1 MTFGIKSLELGKS
14 YTFNVI
20 AEDGVNHFAA
30 KLNLSPEAIILKV
43 MGERHEGRDFS
54 SGWGE
59 IDQLTCRDLNSTFL
73 LQKLRLVSG
82 SSRMIPHSNRSIGFF
97 ENVYEVDHVIF
108 SPDSICQ
115 AAIVL
120 SLSIHSE
127 AINKWVGNTEKQ
139 EEIIRSYHNKE
150 PIFDS
155 PEKLTEFG
163 QRIPNYGGVYVG
175 YNLSMH
181 SSSPEFS
188 SGISFPPSISLVF
201 ENPIGINASY
211 YKYIEIYSLLALF
224 NGNDF
229 AVDLIEVRFG
239 SSSFSQAGTIYFPTT
254 NNIPRHDQGYSLF
267 PLGKNIRFDSLGL
280 PELPLDSFNNYF
292 SLPDKKRGYFKKLLR
307 YQRMDNPEERFLG
320 FFRILESLC
329 FKKKFFLD
337 EDLLEDLSKRIKPY
351 LIKRFGDKKSVTSF
365 LKGIPRYNGSKYNT
379 EKCIQDF
386 YVKVPVEI
394 SKNWKFQKSDIGSI
408 CSLRNDITHANDY
421 YVSEYEIEEK
431 SKFVEVLLILA
442 LFESINIELPVS
454 SRIINRLSGYH
465 LVTKNVA

>member
-1 MTFGIKSLELGKS
+1 
-14 YTFNVI
+14 
-20 AEDGVNHFAA
+20 
-30 KLNLSPEAIILKV
+30 
-43 MGERHEGRDFS
+43 
-54 SGWGE
+54 
-59 IDQLTCRDLNSTFL
+59 
-73 LQKLRLVSG
+73 
-82 SSRMIPHSNRSIGFF
+82 
-97 ENVYEVDHVIF
+97 
-108 SPDSICQ
+108 
-115 AAIVL
+115 VL

-127 AINKWVGNTEKQ
+127 AIKKWVGNTEKQ

-163 QRIPNYGGVYVG
+163 QEMPNYGGVYVG

-181 SSSPEFS
+181 SSSPGFS
-188 SGISFPPSISLVF
+188 SGICFPPSISLVF
-201 ENPIGINASY
+201 ENPISINASY
-211 YKYIEIYSLLALF
+211 CKYLEIYSLLALF

-229 AVDLIEVRFG
+229 AVDLIEVKFG

-254 NNIPRHDQGYSLF
+254 NNIPRHDQGYPLF

-280 PELPLDSFNNYF
+280 PELPLESFNYYF
-292 SLPDKKRGYFKKLLR
+292 SLPDKKRGYFKKLLT

-337 EDLLEDLSKRIKPY
+337 EDVLEDLSKRIKPY
-351 LIKRFGDKKSVTSF
+351 LVKRFNDKKSVASF

-394 SKNWKFQKSDIGSI
+394 SKNWTVQKSDIGSI

-421 YVSEYEIEEK
+421 YVSVHEVEEK

-442 LFESINIELPVS
+442 LFESINIDLSVS
-454 SRIINRLSGYH
+454 SRIIDRLSGYH

>member
-30 KLNLSPEAIILKV
+30 ELNLSPEAIILKI

-54 SGWGE
+54 CGWGE

-73 LQKLRLVSG
+73 LQKLRLVSS
-82 SSRMIPHSNRSIGFF
+82 SSRMIPHRNRSIGFF
-97 ENVYEVDHVIF
+97 VNVYEVDHVIF
-108 SPDSICQ
+108 SPNNVYQDG
-115 AAIVL
+115 IVL

-127 AINKWVGNTEKQ
+127 AIKKWVGNTEKQ

-163 QRIPNYGGVYVG
+163 QEMPNYGGVYVG

-181 SSSPEFS
+181 SSSPGFS
-188 SGISFPPSISLVF
+188 SGICFPPSISLVF
-201 ENPIGINASY
+201 ENPISINASY
-211 YKYIEIYSLLALF
+211 CKYLEIYSLLALF

-229 AVDLIEVRFG
+229 AVDLIEVKFG

-254 NNIPRHDQGYSLF
+254 NNIPRHDQGYPLF

-280 PELPLDSFNNYF
+280 PELPLESFNYYF
-292 SLPDKKRGYFKKLLR
+292 SLPDKKRGYFKKLLT

-337 EDLLEDLSKRIKPY
+337 EDVLEDLSKRIKPY
-351 LIKRFGDKKSVTSF
+351 LVKRFNDKKSVASF

-394 SKNWKFQKSDIGSI
+394 SKNWTVQKSDIGSI

-421 YVSEYEIEEK
+421 YVSVHEVEEK

-442 LFESINIELPVS
+442 LFESINIDLSVS
-454 SRIINRLSGYH
+454 SRIIDRLSGYH

>member
-30 KLNLSPEAIILKV
+30 ELNLSPEAIILKI

-54 SGWGE
+54 CGWGE

-73 LQKLRLVSG
+73 LQKLRLVSS
-82 SSRMIPHSNRSIGFF
+82 SSRMIPHRNRSIGFF

-108 SPDSICQ
+108 SPNNVYQDG
-115 AAIVL
+115 IVL

-127 AINKWVGNTEKQ
+127 AIKKWVGNTEKQ

-163 QRIPNYGGVYVG
+163 QEMPNYGGVY
-175 YNLSMH
+175 LSMH
-181 SSSPEFS
+181 SSSPGFS
-188 SGISFPPSISLVF
+188 SGICFPPSISLVF
-201 ENPIGINASY
+201 ENPISINASY
-211 YKYIEIYSLLALF
+211 CKYLEIYSLLALF

-229 AVDLIEVRFG
+229 AVDLIEVKFG

-254 NNIPRHDQGYSLF
+254 NNIPRHDQGYPLF

-280 PELPLDSFNNYF
+280 PELPLESFNYYF
-292 SLPDKKRGYFKKLLR
+292 SLPDKKRGYFKKLLT

-337 EDLLEDLSKRIKPY
+337 EDVLEDLSKRIKPY
-351 LIKRFGDKKSVTSF
+351 LVKRFNDKKSVASF

-394 SKNWKFQKSDIGSI
+394 SKNWTVQKSDIGSI

-421 YVSEYEIEEK
+421 YVSVHEVEEK

-442 LFESINIELPVS
+442 LFESINIDLSVS
-454 SRIINRLSGYH
+454 SRIIDRLSGYH

>member
-1 MTFGIKSLELGKS
+1 MT

-30 KLNLSPEAIILKV
+30 ELNLSPEAIILKI

-54 SGWGE
+54 CGWGE

-73 LQKLRLVSG
+73 LQKLRLVSS
-82 SSRMIPHSNRSIGFF
+82 SSRMIPHRNRSIGFF

-108 SPDSICQ
+108 SPNNVYQDG
-115 AAIVL
+115 IVL

-127 AINKWVGNTEKQ
+127 AIKKWVGNTEKQ

-163 QRIPNYGGVYVG
+163 QEMPNYGGVYVG

-181 SSSPEFS
+181 SSSPGFS
-188 SGISFPPSISLVF
+188 SGICFPPSISLVF
-201 ENPIGINASY
+201 ENPISINASY
-211 YKYIEIYSLLALF
+211 CKYLEIYSLLALF

-229 AVDLIEVRFG
+229 AVDLIEVKFG

-254 NNIPRHDQGYSLF
+254 NNIPRHDQGYPLF

-280 PELPLDSFNNYF
+280 PELPLESFNYYF
-292 SLPDKKRGYFKKLLR
+292 SLPDKKRGYFKKLLT

-337 EDLLEDLSKRIKPY
+337 EDVLEDLSKRIKPY
-351 LIKRFGDKKSVTSF
+351 LVKRFNDKKSVASF

-394 SKNWKFQKSDIGSI
+394 SKNWTVQKSDIGSI

-421 YVSEYEIEEK
+421 YVSVHEVEEK

-442 LFESINIELPVS
+442 LFESINIDLSVS
-454 SRIINRLSGYH
+454 SRIIDRLSGYH

>member
-30 KLNLSPEAIILKV
+30 ELNLSPEAIILKI

-54 SGWGE
+54 CGWGE

-73 LQKLRLVSG
+73 LQKLRLVSS
-82 SSRMIPHSNRSIGFF
+82 SSRMIPHRNRSIGFF

-108 SPDSICQ
+108 SPNNVYQDG
-115 AAIVL
+115 IVL

-127 AINKWVGNTEKQ
+127 AIKKWVGNTEKQ
-139 EEIIRSYHNKE
+139 EEITRSYHNKE

-163 QRIPNYGGVYVG
+163 QEMPNYGGVYVG

-181 SSSPEFS
+181 SSSPGFS
-188 SGISFPPSISLVF
+188 SGICFPPSISLVF
-201 ENPIGINASY
+201 ENPISINASY
-211 YKYIEIYSLLALF
+211 CKYLEIYSLLALF

-229 AVDLIEVRFG
+229 AVDLIEVKFG

-254 NNIPRHDQGYSLF
+254 NNIPRHDQGYPLF

-280 PELPLDSFNNYF
+280 PELPLESFNYYF
-292 SLPDKKRGYFKKLLR
+292 SLPDKKRGYFKKLLT

-337 EDLLEDLSKRIKPY
+337 EDVLEDLSKRIKPY
-351 LIKRFGDKKSVTSF
+351 LVKRFNDKKSVASF

-394 SKNWKFQKSDIGSI
+394 SKNWTVQKSDIGSI

-421 YVSEYEIEEK
+421 YVSVHEVEEK

-442 LFESINIELPVS
+442 LFESINIDLSVS
-454 SRIINRLSGYH
+454 SRIIDRLSGYH